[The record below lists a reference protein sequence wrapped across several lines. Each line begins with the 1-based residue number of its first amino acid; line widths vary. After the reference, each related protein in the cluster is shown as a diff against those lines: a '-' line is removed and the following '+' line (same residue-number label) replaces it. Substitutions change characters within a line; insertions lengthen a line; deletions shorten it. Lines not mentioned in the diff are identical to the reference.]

1 MLSVLLIIL
10 PLFEGIGVNIQ
21 RHYMKKQLRENKL
34 SSLTLDT
41 LIISKKLQ
49 TELMIKKAG
58 DEFDFLNNR
67 YDLVK
72 ISELNSGKVQL
83 IVVQDKFEKQLLIEL
98 SKQME
103 NPNSADSK
111 ISILKCKWY
120 YEDSNKFFTGFRGN
134 TTVWCNSLESIS
146 IGFYHSI
153 FRPPIFG

>member
-1 MLSVLLIIL
+1 MIL

-34 SSLTLDT
+34 SSPTLDT
-41 LIISKKLQ
+41 LIISKELQ
-49 TELMIKKAG
+49 AELMIKKAG
-58 DEFDFLNNR
+58 DEFDYLNNR
-67 YDLVK
+67 YDLVT
-72 ISELNSGKVQL
+72 ISELDNGKVQL

-120 YEDSNKFFTGFRGN
+120 YEVSAKLFKGLKGN
-134 TTVWCNSLESIS
+134 STVLCNQLESIS
-146 IGFYHSI
+146 IGFYDSI
-153 FRPPIFG
+153 FKPPIFG